1 MIVTTLVTAAIV
13 LIAKVAYDK
22 GIVHGYSRGVDDAQ
36 LYNAFRKR
44 PKQVRITSEDD
55 FPHMIAETV
64 RIVNRR
70 RRIDE

>member
-1 MIVTTLVTAAIV
+1 MTVAIV

-22 GIVHGYSRGVDDAQ
+22 GIVHGYSRGVNDAR
-36 LYNAFRKR
+36 LYDTFRKR
-44 PKQVRITSEDD
+44 PKQVRVTSEDD
-55 FPHMIAETV
+55 IPHMTAETV